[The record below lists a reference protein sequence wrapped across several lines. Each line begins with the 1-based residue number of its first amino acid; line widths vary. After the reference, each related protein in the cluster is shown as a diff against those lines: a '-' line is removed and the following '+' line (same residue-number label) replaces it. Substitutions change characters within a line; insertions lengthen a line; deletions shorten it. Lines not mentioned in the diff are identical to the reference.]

1 MATTR
6 SPLLLW
12 IPLVAA
18 AGVGWW
24 LFGRSDPAPRDDVRF
39 DGDGLPVTP
48 GPRPADVIR
57 GTDRERPAYF
67 EIAME
72 GATSWKDALDRQIRL
87 EIPVDASGEMVSGAA
102 LIDVLSERMRI
113 RFASAEDAREFR
125 SRTAQVPDVVEDGK
139 LKTGIDMLPILIDR
153 MGFLMGN
160 NEDGEL
166 VIEKPQHTLVT
177 PEEGG

>member
-1 MATTR
+1 MATR

-24 LFGRSDPAPRDDVRF
+24 LFGRSDPQPRDDVQF
-39 DGDGLPVTP
+39 DGEGLPVTP
-48 GPRPADVIR
+48 GTRPADVLT
-57 GTDRERPAYF
+57 GTDRERPQYF
-67 EIAME
+67 EIAMA
-72 GATSWKDALDRQIRL
+72 GAKSWKDAVDRQIRL
-87 EIPVDASGEMVSGAA
+87 EIPVDASGELVSGAD

-125 SRTAQVPDVVEDGK
+125 SRTAQVPDAVEDGK

-160 NEDGEL
+160 NEEGEL

-177 PEEGG
+177 PDEGG

>member
-1 MATTR
+1 MATR

-24 LFGRSDPAPRDDVRF
+24 LFGRGDPKPRDDVQF
-39 DGDGLPVTP
+39 DGEGVPLGP
-48 GPRPADVIR
+48 GARSSDVLT
-57 GTDRERPAYF
+57 GTDRERPQYF

-72 GATSWKDALDRQIRL
+72 GAKSWKDAIDRQIRL
-87 EIPVDASGEMVSGAA
+87 EIPVDASGEMVSGAD

-125 SRTAQVPDVVEDGK
+125 SRSAQVPDVVEDGK

-160 NEDGEL
+160 NEEGEL
-166 VIEKPQHTLVT
+166 VIERPQHTLVT
-177 PEEGG
+177 PEDGG